1 MTGQIPAPKPP
12 TPVELINIDTV
23 PDEPCNWRDGNEWDS
38 EVHSGYR
45 CDRCHEPSECIFC
58 HENQPNVEC
67 ARNRAKEE
75 NRIRQRAYDRAV
87 QDYEAQMRYYEE
99 IADV

>member
-1 MTGQIPAPKPP
+1 MSPQIPAPKPP
-12 TPVELINIDTV
+12 TPVELIDLDTI
-23 PDEPCNWRDGNEWDS
+23 PDEACNWRDGNEW
-38 EVHSGYR
+38 EHELHGGYR
-45 CDRCHEPSECIFC
+45 CDVCGEPSECIYC
-58 HENQPNVEC
+58 EEDQPNVEC

-75 NRIRQRAYDRAV
+75 NRQRQQAYDRAM